1 MVGEGGSD
9 ILPSRS
15 SASLGMFE
23 KRRNAMIENE
33 FRRIALA
40 QGLPRTVPLARSDD
54 GGLVLA
60 HNPAVILRPGAP
72 ADNPAIA
79 EQHTQSA

>member
-1 MVGEGGSD
+1 
-9 ILPSRS
+9 
-15 SASLGMFE
+15 
-23 KRRNAMIENE
+23 MIENE

-40 QGLPRTVPLARSDD
+40 QGLLRTVPLARSDD
-54 GGLVLA
+54 GGLVPA
-60 HNPAVILRPGAP
+60 HNPAVILPPRAP